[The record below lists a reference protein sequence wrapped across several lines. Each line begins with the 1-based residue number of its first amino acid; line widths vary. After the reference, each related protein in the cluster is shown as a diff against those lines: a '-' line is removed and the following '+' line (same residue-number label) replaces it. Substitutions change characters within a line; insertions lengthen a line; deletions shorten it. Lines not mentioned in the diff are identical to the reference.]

1 MNVQRASASDAV
13 MLGSLQGISPS
24 DKTQAIKDEKL
35 KIEVDAMTLSGL
47 TKALDALT
55 GDDNGTENPEAVS
68 ALIRT
73 VNTRSEALME
83 RIEQLDI

>member
-1 MNVQRASASDAV
+1 MNAQRASATNTV
-13 MLGSLQGISPS
+13 MLDSQKGTGPS

-55 GDDNGTENPEAVS
+55 WDDNGMENPEAVS

-73 VNTRSEALME
+73 INTRSEALME

>member
-1 MNVQRASASDAV
+1 MTAQRASATNTV
-13 MLGSLQGISPS
+13 MLDGKSGMSQSE
-24 DKTQAIKDEKL
+24 KTQAIKDEKL

-55 GDDNGTENPEAVS
+55 WEDSGAESPEAVS

-73 VNTRSEALME
+73 INTRSEALMV